1 MLNNKIIN
9 PTVSEQ
15 DLPKQTLTKEE
26 DSLLKRIQELISEQP
41 VTPKQAQSVYPQ
53 ATLVSRP
60 NIDTSLAAQVKR
72 QFKQGY
78 ARHISNNVY
87 RLTLSKNTTV
97 LDKSELDLKLQSLGL
112 SSQDIQYI
120 EQNNH
125 NIVVNLTVPIN
136 LVTKWKEEK

>member
-9 PTVSEQ
+9 PTITEQ

-26 DSLLKRIQELISEQP
+26 DVLLKRIQKLIPKQP
-41 VTPKQAQSVYPQ
+41 VTPKQAQSVYPKT
-53 ATLVSRP
+53 TLTSRP
-60 NIDTSLAAQVKR
+60 NNDTSLAAQVKR

-97 LDKSELDLKLQSLGL
+97 LDKPELDLKLQSLGL

-125 NIVVNLTVPIN
+125 NIVVNLTVPTN
-136 LVTKWKEEK
+136 LVNKWKKGK

>member
-1 MLNNKIIN
+1 MLNNKIID

-26 DSLLKRIQELISEQP
+26 DALLKRIQKLTSQQP

-53 ATLVSRP
+53 TTLVSRP

-78 ARHISNNVY
+78 ARHISNNIY

-97 LDKSELDLKLQSLGL
+97 LDKLELDLKLQSLGL